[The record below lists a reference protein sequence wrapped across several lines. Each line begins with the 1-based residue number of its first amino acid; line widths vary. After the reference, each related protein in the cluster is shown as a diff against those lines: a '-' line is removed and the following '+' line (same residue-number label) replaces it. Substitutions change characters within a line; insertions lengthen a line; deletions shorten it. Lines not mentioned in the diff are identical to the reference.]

1 MSRRSVFRVSQMEGD
16 NEIAKDWMEKHPGD
30 SLKHIVDAIK
40 KQGERI
46 DKIDDALEIDVNLY
60 ERMEQNVIRM
70 GRELRG
76 QNADI
81 SKLINLNNSYS
92 KRIQKLENELNIRNK
107 SSHTGGKRRKKT
119 KKK

>member
-1 MSRRSVFRVSQMEGD
+1 MSRRSVFRESQMEGD
-16 NEIAKDWMEKHPGD
+16 NERAKDWMEKHPGD

-46 DKIDDALEIDVNLY
+46 DKIEDDIKNEVNLY
-60 ERMEQNVIRM
+60 DTMQQTYRRMV
-70 GRELRG
+70 REVRG

-92 KRIQKLENELNIRNK
+92 KRIQRLENELNIRNK